1 MALTSGIIK
10 RCLEECEKSTY
21 KVRIGAVIFSSKRI
35 ISSGHNEIRSS
46 SIPNKHKTYYNSI
59 HAEQDAVFNCKD
71 WSKLKG
77 CSILVLK
84 LSKVTKELSN
94 AKPCTTCLELLR
106 FVGIKT
112 IHYSD
117 QFSDIIQMYRDRVVG
132 KTYC

>member
-21 KVRIGAVIFSSKRI
+21 KVRIGAVIFSSKAI
-35 ISSGHNEIRSS
+35 ISSGHNDIRSS
-46 SIPNKHKTYYNSI
+46 SIPNKYKVWPNSI

-117 QFSDIIQMYRDRVVG
+117 QFGNIVQI
-132 KTYC
+132 

>member
-1 MALTSGIIK
+1 MASLTSGIIT
-10 RCLEECEKSTY
+10 RALEKCEQSTY
-21 KVRIGAVIFSSKRI
+21 RFRIGAVVFNKKCIL
-35 ISSGHNEIRSS
+35 SSGHNGIRSS
-46 SIPNKHKTYYNSI
+46 SIPEKYKVWPNSI

-84 LSKVTKELSN
+84 LSKVTKQLSN
-94 AKPCTTCLELLR
+94 AKPCPTCLELLR

-117 QFSDIIQMYRDRVVG
+117 QFGNIVQM
-132 KTYC
+132 